1 MEQSSPSIW
10 TLIWSKVK
18 VVGQF
23 FLLIVM
29 GSLPV
34 GLIEHPF
41 GGGTYSLGQT
51 VLALVCLFGVIAFF
65 LWRAKRTGLAIW
77 ERSVLSKKGIFLIL
91 AVFAVAYANGEL
103 CSLWLEHLGQDMT
116 ANQKVLEESFRH
128 LPMVY
133 VICSTAIFAP
143 VTEEVLFR
151 GLVMKK
157 LFGHQVW
164 LGLVFSSLLFAW
176 VHGPTN
182 LPSWLIYGVA
192 GFSLGWI
199 YKKTD
204 NLAYP
209 IAVHALNN
217 LISVLI
223 YYFL

>member
-1 MEQSSPSIW
+1 MEKSSPSIW

-77 ERSVLSKKGIFLIL
+77 ERSVLSKQGLLLIL
-91 AVFAVAYANGEL
+91 AVFALAYATSELGEL
-103 CSLWLEHLGQDMT
+103 CLEVLGQDTT
-116 ANQKVLEESFRH
+116 ANQQLLEEKYSR

-133 VICSTAIFAP
+133 VICSTGIFAP

-151 GLVMKK
+151 GFVMKK
-157 LFGHQVW
+157 LFGRQVW
-164 LGLVFSSLLFAW
+164 LGLVVSSLFFAW
-176 VHGPTN
+176 MHGPTN
-182 LPSWLIYGVA
+182 LPSWLIYGGA
-192 GFSLGWI
+192 GFWLGWI

-223 YYFL
+223 FYFL